1 MGSVWWIH
9 VLNVLAAYCLFSH
22 NSIAARFSSVAGI
35 GRPSGSGGGVVH
47 SVHGHG
53 VGVATSSD
61 ALTSPM
67 VGNVS
72 LIIPRSMHATRD
84 RKIRSDVSVM

>member
-1 MGSVWWIH
+1 MGSVWWVH
-9 VLNVLAAYCLFSH
+9 VLNMLAVYCLFSH
-22 NSIAARFSSVAGI
+22 DSIATQFSSVAGI
-35 GRPSGSGGGVVH
+35 GRPSGSGGVAVRG
-47 SVHGHG
+47 VHGHG

-61 ALTSPM
+61 TLTSPM

-72 LIIPRSMHATRD
+72 LIIPRSMHAACD